1 MVIGIV
7 LFVVLVV
14 AGVYFAMMAT
24 INKIEKEGTL
34 PASQTETYVTDHAVA
49 FTFR

>member
-7 LFVVLVV
+7 LFVVIVV

-24 INKIEKEGTL
+24 INKIEKEGNEEAYAIVESVESHAETL
-34 PASQTETYVTDHAVA
+34 TY
-49 FTFR
+49 R